1 MFRQISVFK
10 MFHLEEWSLR
20 IITLHLHIYI
30 LKIAES
36 LREPRKNEIGKEMN
50 RCMSD
55 DGVLIYSK
63 EIKKIFICLEFV
75 RP

>member
-1 MFRQISVFK
+1 MFRQIFVFK

-36 LREPRKNEIGKEMN
+36 SCEPQKNEIGKEMN
-50 RCMSD
+50 TCMSH

-63 EIKKIFICLEFV
+63 KI
-75 RP
+75 

>member
-1 MFRQISVFK
+1 

-20 IITLHLHIYI
+20 IITLPLHIYI

-36 LREPRKNEIGKEMN
+36 LREPRKNEIAKEMN
-50 RCMSD
+50 ICMSG

-63 EIKKIFICLEFV
+63 EIKKIFICSEFV

>member
-1 MFRQISVFK
+1 MFRQISVFT
-10 MFHLEEWSLR
+10 MFHIEEWSLR

-36 LREPRKNEIGKEMN
+36 SCEPRKNEIGKEMN
-50 RCMSD
+50 ICMSD
-55 DGVLIYSK
+55 DRVWIYSK
-63 EIKKIFICLEFV
+63 KIKRILICLEFI